1 MNKYNN
7 SKIYKIV
14 SIEEPKYYYIGS
26 TITDLNVRF
35 NRHKADSKVHP
46 DTKKNKYFNSINWN
60 VEIILIEEVNVSNS
74 NELHTFENNY
84 IKQWIK
90 KRDYS
95 AVLLLGNPGIGK
107 TTIAHRIFKES
118 NLKTIEFN
126 ASHTRSGA
134 SFRKTILPLLKE
146 GGILQMMENGNK
158 GGIGILLDEIDG
170 LSNGE
175 RGGLSELLTYLKSP
189 IKSFT
194 TNFKTMSHF

>member
-14 SIEEPKYYYIGS
+14 SIEEPKYYYVGS

-84 IKQWIK
+84 IKQFLNDNLCVNTYYSKINNEVRKQKINENSK
-90 KRDYS
+90 KYYNENLDKMKTKHNEYYLQTKNEKLKKYEDNKEIINQKRREKIICDCGISISKGYYS
-95 AVLLLGNPGIGK
+95 A
-107 TTIAHRIFKES
+107 H
-118 NLKTIEFN
+118 
-126 ASHTRSGA
+126 
-134 SFRKTILPLLKE
+134 
-146 GGILQMMENGNK
+146 
-158 GGIGILLDEIDG
+158 
-170 LSNGE
+170 
-175 RGGLSELLTYLKSP
+175 
-189 IKSFT
+189 IKSKCH
-194 TNFKTMSHF
+194 NDGIYINPSH

>member
-26 TITDLNVRF
+26 IITDLDIRF

-84 IKQWIK
+84 IKQFLNDNLCVNTYYSKINNEVRKQKINENSK
-90 KRDYS
+90 KYYNENLDKMKTKHNEYYLQTKNEKLKKYEDNKEIINQKRREKIICDCGISISKGYYS
-95 AVLLLGNPGIGK
+95 A
-107 TTIAHRIFKES
+107 H
-118 NLKTIEFN
+118 
-126 ASHTRSGA
+126 
-134 SFRKTILPLLKE
+134 
-146 GGILQMMENGNK
+146 
-158 GGIGILLDEIDG
+158 
-170 LSNGE
+170 
-175 RGGLSELLTYLKSP
+175 
-189 IKSFT
+189 IKSKCHNDGIFI
-194 TNFKTMSHF
+194 NSS